1 MHAHRH
7 TTAFFTTVLA
17 LSLGACVDGVD
28 GPGAASRADADLDAR
43 ASVDGPPTPTP
54 DGPRA
59 PPADTGPVET
69 PDARNPDAS
78 GPDATP
84 PGPTGERVEV
94 DLSPYLTARPGDPP
108 TGRAAVRVAAGP
120 GDLATGAAAQGR
132 PGDWVLENERV
143 RFVIERAARLMGPCP
158 WGGNV
163 IDAAVRSPD
172 GADGPAGEDVVGEG
186 CLFLNVAQTFAPDT
200 YEVLF
205 DGSAG
210 EGGTAV
216 LAVTG
221 HVELLDFIHLQ
232 GMIEGFLPGAAL
244 RIPWPTETPPA
255 LTITQYFILRPGDQ
269 GVRVVTAFRNDGAT
283 AVHAPVGFFIDSG
296 GSVEFFSPTGSR
308 RGFGYR
314 DLSPETISGEPLTL
328 LAFRGERGSHA
339 YLPEP
344 DPTLAPTEGLPRA
357 GFNVT
362 IAGVAVSILGRETL
376 IPSLLPPAATIPTMP
391 GLLHLEPGAQDVRVH
406 TQYVGGGALSDM
418 LDSAWVDAGLTT
430 GMIRGLV
437 RRADGAAVEGA
448 RVSAVDAFGRTMN
461 QALSGPDGAYA
472 MRVPAGSEYVVRAY
486 APGRLGSTAAGRIG
500 AGETATADVGL
511 PMGGRLRMSLRRPD
525 GRPTPGK
532 VTVLCEGPCRDQP
545 IANDRDVTFDGPV
558 DGSAAT
564 VFVGAAGEA
573 DIPLA
578 AGEYRVVVSRGPE
591 WSVWPPGAVV
601 DPAGGRA
608 VTVTDGGEVA
618 LTAEIAQVV
627 DDAGTLSGD
636 FHVHAVPSPDS
647 PVSLENRVRTF
658 LGEGVD
664 VIVSTDH
671 DVITD
676 YAPVIAAQDAGAELA
691 SVIGLE
697 LTTFDYG
704 HYNGFPLV
712 RDDSPNGGAFDWAGG
727 AGPGRTPTEIFDY
740 YEAFPG
746 TQVIQINHPESGYFR
761 ALRLDPLRGTSHADP
776 AAFRMPAATPEPVTG
791 DTGLFDERFTAI
803 ELLNGYSQAKFN
815 GILRWWLAMI
825 GRGFSPTATAV
836 SDTHKRLSSQAGGP
850 RSHVFLD
857 PARASIASFDAAH
870 FAERVNDG
878 ALVGSTGPFLRVE
891 ARTPDGM
898 RAGLGQVLPAPGGV
912 PVTLSVTVDL
922 PEWMRVDTLEL
933 YANVTDDLDHG
944 PGAYDEEP
952 LPPTATWPI
961 PLGEVDLREAAV
973 GTERHRHFVR
983 TVEVEYQPP
992 ADTDAYLVVVV
1003 RHRGEGGS
1011 MFPVQHSRSARPMA
1025 FANPIFVDTDGGG
1038 YDHPPLAAAARLPFE
1053 ARRAASAAPPPRA
1066 PRMITP
1072 AEVDHLLRETAHDH

>member
-1 MHAHRH
+1 MYAHRH
-7 TTAFFTTVLA
+7 PTAVLITVFA
-17 LSLGACVDGVD
+17 LTLGACVDGVD
-28 GPGAASRADADLDAR
+28 GPGEASPIDANLDAR
-43 ASVDGPPTPTP
+43 RTVDGPPALPP
-54 DGPRA
+54 DTEAA
-59 PPADTGPVET
+59 PPADTGFVT
-69 PDARNPDAS
+69 PDARAPDAH
-78 GPDATP
+78 GPDAAP
-84 PGPTGERVEV
+84 PGPTGERVDV
-94 DLSPYLTARPGDPP
+94 DLSPYLTPRPEAS
-108 TGRAAVRVAAGP
+108 GRAAVRVAAGP
-120 GDLATGAAAQGR
+120 ADLATGAAAQGR

-143 RFVIERAARLMGPCP
+143 RFVIERAARLIGPCP
-158 WGGNV
+158 WGGNI
-163 IDAAVRSPD
+163 IDAAVRGSD
-172 GADGPAGEDVVGEG
+172 GAAGEDVVGEG

-200 YEVLF
+200 FEVLA
-205 DGSAG
+205 DGA
-210 EGGTAV
+210 EGAAV

-244 RIPWPTETPPA
+244 RISWPTETPPA
-255 LTITQYFILRPGDQ
+255 LTLTQYFILRPGDQ
-269 GVRVVTAFRNDGAT
+269 GVRVVTAFRNDGPV

-328 LAFRGERGSHA
+328 LAFRGERASHA

-344 DPTLAPTEGLPRA
+344 DATLPPIEALPRA
-357 GFNVT
+357 GFNIT

-376 IPSLLPPAATIPTMP
+376 IPSLLPPPATIPTMP

-418 LDSAWVDAGLTT
+418 LDAAWIDAGLTT
-430 GMIRGLV
+430 GTIRGLI
-437 RRADGAAVEGA
+437 RRGDGAAVEGA
-448 RVSAVDAFGRTMN
+448 RVSAVDAFGRTVN
-461 QALSGPDGAYA
+461 QALSGPDGAYT
-472 MRVPAGSEYVVRAY
+472 MRVPAGAEYVVRAY
-486 APGRLGSTAAGRIG
+486 APGRLGSAAAGRIG
-500 AGETATADVGL
+500 ADETATADVAL

-532 VTVLCEGPCRDQP
+532 VTVLCQGPCRDQP

-564 VFVGAAGEA
+564 VFVGTAGEA

-578 AGEYRVVVSRGPE
+578 AGDYRVIVSRGPE

-601 DPAGGRA
+601 DPEGGRA

-618 LTAEIAQVV
+618 LMAEIAQVV
-627 DDAGTLSGD
+627 DDSGTLSGD

-647 PVSLENRVRTF
+647 PVSLEDRVRTF
-658 LGEGVD
+658 IAEGVD

-691 SVIGLE
+691 SLIGLE

-727 AGPGRTPTEIFDY
+727 AGPGRTPREIFDY

-746 TQVIQINHPESGYFR
+746 PQVIQVNHPESGYFR

-776 AAFRMPAATPEPVTG
+776 AAFRMPPTTPDPVTG

-803 ELLNGYSQAKFN
+803 ELLNGYSQSKFN

-857 PARASIASFDAAH
+857 AARASVATFDAAH
-870 FAERVNDG
+870 FADRVNDG
-878 ALVGSTGPFLRVE
+878 ALVGSTGPFLRIS
-891 ARTPDGM
+891 ARTRAPNSPT
-898 RAGLGQVLPAPGGV
+898 AGLGEVLTAPGGV
-912 PVTLSVTVDL
+912 PVMLSVTVDL

-933 YANVTDDLDHG
+933 YANVTEDLDHG
-944 PGAYDEEP
+944 PGAVSEEP
-952 LPPTATWPI
+952 LPPTATWPLS
-961 PLGEVDLREAAV
+961 LGEADLRDAAV

-992 ADTDAYLVVVV
+992 VDSDAYLVVVV

-1053 ARRAASAAPPPRA
+1053 ARRNPPARSLRA
-1066 PRMITP
+1066 PRPLTP
-1072 AEVDHLLRETAHDH
+1072 AHVEHLLRETAHDH